1 MIGDPNL
8 TSGRLGRKTAWSSH
22 KSIPIRNLW
31 VLLAYASGLARFLD
45 PFSTEIEDDTEL
57 PEVLAR
63 LLVHVV
69 ERKLRRSLSRGY
81 QPNAATLSRVRG
93 RINWF
98 ETETRLLLSRGQIS
112 CRYEELT
119 HDIPRN
125 RLALAALTSLTGKLE
140 NVDLIRQCNC
150 LARHFR
156 DAGVINKRPSCAE
169 LSGDKGSRSDS
180 DDNLM
185 LRVATI
191 ALDLVLPSETAG
203 TEKHHGLDH
212 NEMLLRRIFEQAI
225 AGFYR
230 HELHGKFGWSVKGQ
244 THLNW
249 AISEQSEGLK
259 SILPSMR
266 ADMMFEQAGIR
277 RIILD
282 TKFTNIMSPRSYG
295 SEGIKSAHLYQI
307 YSYLRSQV
315 SRGDDL
321 ADTAEGILLHPA
333 VNRHLDENVTIQG
346 HRLRFVTVDLAAK
359 PIDLRNQ
366 LLDIICQQS

>member
-1 MIGDPNL
+1 MIGDLNL
-8 TSGRLGRKTAWSSH
+8 ASDRLSRSNVWSSH
-22 KSIPIRNLW
+22 KGIPVRNLW

-45 PFSTEIEDDTEL
+45 PFETEIDDSTEL
-57 PEVLAR
+57 PDVLAR

-69 ERKLRRSLSRGY
+69 ERKLRRNLSRGY
-81 QPNAATLSRVRG
+81 RSNSATLSRVRG

-112 CRYEELT
+112 CRHEELT

-125 RLALAALTSLTGKLE
+125 RLALAALTNLSRKLK
-140 NVDLIRQCNC
+140 NVDLIRQCDG
-150 LARHFR
+150 LARHFI

-169 LSGDKGSRSDS
+169 LSGDTGSRSDA

-203 TEKHHGLDH
+203 NEKHHGLDH

-225 AGFYR
+225 TGFYR

-249 AISEQSEGLK
+249 NISEQSEGLK
-259 SILPSMR
+259 SILPAMR
-266 ADMMFEQAGIR
+266 ADMIFEQRGIR

-282 TKFTNIMSPRSYG
+282 TKFTNILSPRSHG
-295 SEGIKSAHLYQI
+295 FEGIKSANLYQI

-315 SRGDDL
+315 GCGDVL
-321 ADTAEGILLHPA
+321 ADATEGILLHPA
-333 VNRHLDENVTIQG
+333 VNRHLDENVIIQG

-359 PIDLRNQ
+359 PIGLRNA
-366 LLDIICQQS
+366 LLDIICQQP